1 MLVKLMFLAFS
12 FFSSIS
18 AIAAEESIDLSTV
31 AEKAPSAPSPQEARW
46 NLMGR
51 IDLTSETTA
60 PDKGNQ
66 SSHELTNRHF
76 LVFLHVKA
84 SPKTSFMGEI
94 VGQSFYFADYKA
106 RNNFSFQFGKIV
118 VPFGD
123 TRKYHHI
130 YGGISQ
136 MRTSGIMLP
145 NVWAESGA
153 NFQFKTSD
161 SDNFDLYWVNSV
173 QSSSE
178 VTEPDLKSSSD
189 PRKSQAAGFRW
200 TRSWG
205 PWTTL
210 ISLYRGEYLPGR
222 EVLLSGADAYSEYG
236 VFGQKNL
243 RLAVGIANAAFKRA
257 PISTQPNQTR
267 NFYKR
272 GDYLEIANR
281 NLVADDDEMRFRY
294 GTYID
299 NSELESQKD
308 IHSFSLGY
316 VFTVDVMKM
325 LLEYQWNFEA
335 VSEKN
340 NDVAKAMLSLDF

>member
-1 MLVKLMFLAFS
+1 MLIKSLFVIVFLLS
-12 FFSSIS
+12 FNLSM
-18 AIAAEESIDLSTV
+18 AAEESLDLATV
-31 AEKAPSAPSPQEARW
+31 TEKAPSAPAPYESRW

-76 LVFLHVKA
+76 LVFIHVKA

-106 RNNFSFQFGKIV
+106 KNNMSFQFGKIV

-136 MRTSGIMLP
+136 LRTSPVMLP

-153 NFQFKTSD
+153 NFQFKTSE
-161 SDNFDLYWVNSV
+161 SESFDLYWVNSI

-189 PRKSQAAGFRW
+189 PRKNQAGGLRW
-200 TRSWG
+200 TRSLG
-205 PWTTL
+205 PWTGI
-210 ISLYRGEYLPGR
+210 ISAYRGEYLPGR
-222 EVLLSGADAYSEYG
+222 EVLLTGADAYSDYG
-236 VFGQKNL
+236 VLGLKKL
-243 RLAVGIANAAFKRA
+243 RIALGIANASFKRA
-257 PISTQPNQTR
+257 PISSQPTQTR
-267 NFYKR
+267 SFYKR
-272 GDYLEIANR
+272 GDYLELAGRNIAT
-281 NLVADDDEMRFRY
+281 DDDEMRFRY

-316 VFTVDVMKM
+316 VFTIDVMKM
-325 LLEYQWNFEA
+325 LLEYQWNFES